1 MTEMFGSKEDF
12 GCPKYS
18 SADSY
23 IGILS
28 AFNGEIQHSK
38 LSRNNDSLVSLINPI
53 AAIFFILFIQRSNVN
68 TIEFIH
74 GDGIVRRL
82 EMSNCAILYPYRSLK
97 LQNETF
103 PRGVFDLLV
112 KVGAQFYF

>member
-38 LSRNNDSLVSLINPI
+38 LSRNSDSLEKTRQIKDRLIKIDTQLN
-53 AAIFFILFIQRSNVN
+53 FSF
-68 TIEFIH
+68 
-74 GDGIVRRL
+74 
-82 EMSNCAILYPYRSLK
+82 
-97 LQNETF
+97 
-103 PRGVFDLLV
+103 
-112 KVGAQFYF
+112 